1 MNFFKSAIF
10 SFFFNNVFKAKMFT
24 NEIEDVREAPS
35 GGGRYPCAPLE
46 MQPPWPPQ
54 EREASS
60 NFYQTV
66 NLNIQIFYFSYQ
78 SAMSLLVHKM
88 IISQIL
94 SCTLSIIYNIFFARF
109 HLKSWSDD

>member
-46 MQPPWPPQ
+46 MHPPRPPQ
-54 EREASS
+54 EREAGS
-60 NFYQTV
+60 NLSNSKLKYSDF
-66 NLNIQIFYFSYQ
+66 
-78 SAMSLLVHKM
+78 LLF
-88 IISQIL
+88 
-94 SCTLSIIYNIFFARF
+94 LSIGNVTI
-109 HLKSWSDD
+109 